1 MRLFTRLAA
10 GLAFAAVAL
19 APSAASAASPYEKG
33 PAPTVSSLRAGVGPY
48 TINRAVYADSVTPG
62 FGAATVYWPKNGT
75 AGDTYGGVAFAPG
88 FTESS
93 AVVNWL
99 AARVASFGFTTIVF
113 NVNNT
118 FTDAPS
124 DRGRQ
129 LNAALLFLT
138 NASAAKPFT
147 DPTRL
152 GVSGHSMGGGGVLHA
167 ERARPAIK
175 AGVALTPWD
184 LNTNW
189 STVKSPT
196 LLIGA
201 QNDIIAPVSSHAIPF
216 YRSLPATTPKQYL
229 EFRGADHFV
238 TNSPSAK
245 VGAATVAWF
254 KRFIDDDTRYSPFLC
269 PSQQAQLASDISSFA
284 SNCPF

>member
-1 MRLFTRLAA
+1 MRLSTRLAT
-10 GLAFAAVAL
+10 GLALAAVAL
-19 APSAASAASPYEKG
+19 APSAANAASPYEKG
-33 PAPTVSSLRAGVGPY
+33 PAPTVTSLRAAAGPY
-48 TINRAVYADSVTPG
+48 TINRAVYGDSATPG
-62 FGAATVYWPKNGT
+62 FGAATVYWPKTTTGET
-75 AGDTYGGVAFAPG
+75 FGGVAFAPG
-88 FTESS
+88 FTETS

-129 LNAALLFLT
+129 LNAALYFLA
-138 NASAAKPFT
+138 NSSAAKPFT
-147 DPTRL
+147 DPARL
-152 GVSGHSMGGGGVLHA
+152 GVSGHSMGGGGVLEA

-175 AGVALTPWD
+175 AGVALEPWN

-189 STVKSPT
+189 GSVTSPT

-201 QNDIIAPVSSHAIPF
+201 QNDIIAPVGSHAIPF

-229 EFRGADHFV
+229 EFKGADHFV
-238 TNSPSAK
+238 SNSPTSK

-254 KRFIDDDTRYSPFLC
+254 KRFIDDDTRYSAFLC
-269 PSQQAQLASDISSFA
+269 PSQQAQLVSDISRFS